1 MEDRIQQ
8 LEIAS
13 QEHVQSSEPVNEETQ
28 TSVVEDLPSVS
39 AVENL
44 APIFIPQSNEPP
56 TSVSG
61 FQSPPVTATSYFRWD
76 EPGSGDDPF
85 AIAQTTSQQD
95 FSFAPQPAVRF
106 VYLRFQV
113 LKINRLS

>member
-8 LEIAS
+8 LEITS
-13 QEHVQSSEPVNEETQ
+13 QDRVQTSEPVIEETQ
-28 TSVVEDLPSVS
+28 TS

-44 APIFIPQSNEPP
+44 ASIFIPQSNEPPPP

-106 VYLRFQV
+106 VHLRF
-113 LKINRLS
+113 

>member
-8 LEIAS
+8 LEITS
-13 QEHVQSSEPVNEETQ
+13 QDRVQTSEPVIEETQ
-28 TSVVEDLPSVS
+28 TSAVEDLPSVS

-44 APIFIPQSNEPP
+44 APIFIPQSNEPPPP

-106 VYLRFQV
+106 VHLRF
-113 LKINRLS
+113 